1 VVSLD
6 QNLTGLAN
14 YISSQDRPV
23 LAMSHADWTIAT
35 SPKVL
40 GALNLHHAFL
50 KQQLDFFVLLGSANG
65 IRGNHGQANYAAANT
80 FLTAFVRYRQQLN
93 LPASILDM
101 GPVEDVGILSE
112 RPQLMDGFRRVGA
125 EMVFEN
131 EFLDSFHLAIQS
143 SHLPPENTPTITSSF
158 VNRAQV
164 IIGRV
169 QRPFDARAQ
178 GLARIYNGSK
188 NDAVV
193 TEQSS
198 GTEKEDNAMQKFM
211 ENARANPQ
219 SWAEDAAASDSFL
232 AKQILEAVK
241 GLLIFDDDGGDG
253 DGDDD
258 LGLDVSFSLSDL
270 AIDSLLAIELQNW
283 WRQSMGTQISVLE
296 LMKDTSVLELGK
308 LARAKILGEL
318 NIGVKA

>member
-1 VVSLD
+1 
-6 QNLTGLAN
+6 
-14 YISSQDRPV
+14 
-23 LAMSHADWTIAT
+23 MSHADWTTAT

-40 GALNLHHAFL
+40 GALNLHRAFL
-50 KQQLDFFVLLGSANG
+50 KKQLDFFVLLGSANG

-80 FLTAFVRYRQQLN
+80 FLTAFVRYRQQLH

-112 RPQLMDGFRRVGA
+112 RPQLMDAFRRVDA
-125 EMVFEN
+125 EMVVEN
-131 EFLDSFHLAIQS
+131 EFLDAFHHAIQS
-143 SHLPPENTPTITSSF
+143 SYLPPEDAPTVSSSF
-158 VNRAQV
+158 ANRAQV
-164 IIGRV
+164 IIGRI

-188 NDAVV
+188 VDGVV
-193 TEQSS
+193 TEKIS
-198 GTEKEDNAMQKFM
+198 GTEEDDAMQKFM

-219 SWAEDAAASDSFL
+219 SWAEDAAASETFL
-232 AKQILEAVK
+232 AKQILGAAK
-241 GLLIFDDDGGDG
+241 GLLIFDDDDGG

-258 LGLDVSFSLSDL
+258 DDSGLDVSSSLSDL
-270 AIDSLLAIELQNW
+270 AMDSLLAIELQNW

-296 LMKDTSVLELGK
+296 LMKDTPILELGK

-318 NIGVKA
+318 NIEPKS

>member
-1 VVSLD
+1 
-6 QNLTGLAN
+6 
-14 YISSQDRPV
+14 
-23 LAMSHADWTIAT
+23 MSHADWTIAT

-50 KQQLDFFVLLGSANG
+50 KQPLDFFVLLGSANG

-125 EMVFEN
+125 EMVVEN
-131 EFLDSFHLAIQS
+131 EFLDAFHQAIQS
-143 SHLPPENTPTITSSF
+143 SHLPPENAPTISSSF

-164 IIGRV
+164 IIGRI

-193 TEQSS
+193 TEESS

-219 SWAEDAAASDSFL
+219 SWAEDAATSETFL
-232 AKQILEAVK
+232 AKQILEAAK
-241 GLLIFDDDGGDG
+241 GLLIFDDGGDV
-253 DGDDD
+253 DDD
-258 LGLDVSFSLSDL
+258 DDDDSGVDLSSSLSDL

-318 NIGVKA
+318 NIEVKG

>member
-1 VVSLD
+1 LIKID
-6 QNLTGLAN
+6 THLAN
-14 YISSQDRPV
+14 YVSSQDRPI

-40 GALNLHHAFL
+40 GALNLHRAFL
-50 KQQLDFFVLLGSANG
+50 KQPLDFFVLLGSANG

-80 FLTAFVRYRQQLN
+80 FLTTFVRYRQQLN

-112 RPQLMDGFRRVGA
+112 NTQLMDGFRRVGA
-125 EMVFEN
+125 EMVVEN
-131 EFLDSFHLAIQS
+131 EFLDSFHQAIQS
-143 SHLPPENTPTITSSF
+143 SHLPPESAPTITSGF

-164 IIGRV
+164 IIGRI

-178 GLARIYNGSK
+178 GLARIYNGTRI
-188 NDAVV
+188 DAVV

-198 GTEKEDNAMQKFM
+198 GMEKEDNAMQKFM

-219 SWAEDAAASDSFL
+219 AWAEDAATSETFL
-232 AKQILEAVK
+232 AKQILEAAK
-241 GLLIFDDDGGDG
+241 GLLIFDDDGGD
-253 DGDDD
+253 DGPDDD
-258 LGLDVSFSLSDL
+258 SELDLSSSLSDL

-296 LMKDTSVLELGK
+296 LMKDASVLELGK

-318 NIGVKA
+318 NIEVKS

>member
-1 VVSLD
+1 
-6 QNLTGLAN
+6 
-14 YISSQDRPV
+14 
-23 LAMSHADWTIAT
+23 MSHADWTIAT

-50 KQQLDFFVLLGSANG
+50 KQPLDFFVLLGSANG

-125 EMVFEN
+125 EMVVEN
-131 EFLDSFHLAIQS
+131 EFLDAFHQAIQS
-143 SHLPPENTPTITSSF
+143 SHLPPDNAPTISSGF

-164 IIGRV
+164 IIGRI

-193 TEQSS
+193 TEESS

-211 ENARANPQ
+211 ENTRANPQ
-219 SWAEDAAASDSFL
+219 SWAEDAATSETFL
-232 AKQILEAVK
+232 AKQILEAAK
-241 GLLIFDDDGGDG
+241 GLLIFDDGGDV
-253 DGDDD
+253 DDD
-258 LGLDVSFSLSDL
+258 DDSGLDVSSSLSDL

-318 NIGVKA
+318 NIEVKG